1 MMLIAA
7 STLVC
12 RLIVALET
20 MIYVQKE
27 SIFYNDRFGFDD
39 IFVGVRDKTAAPPC
53 RNHCQTY

>member
-7 STLVC
+7 CTLVC

-20 MIYVQKE
+20 MISAQKE
-27 SIFYNDRFGFDD
+27 SIFYNDRFGFND
-39 IFVGVRDKTAAPPC
+39 IFVGMRAKTGAPPC